1 MFKLFM
7 LPSVTLLLS
16 VAAISGCTQT
26 PNTQSSTP
34 TASASASSAETDK
47 AKPVIASTK
56 PALTP
61 VGVKTIKPEPA
72 LKAGKKLSPEE
83 VEDLIRKL
91 SVCRPT

>member
-26 PNTQSSTP
+26 PTTP
-34 TASASASSAETDK
+34 TASISTSSAEIDK

>member
-34 TASASASSAETDK
+34 TASASSAETDK